1 MSKDKFPVTPA
12 IRTLREN
19 QVDFIEHPYKY
30 EEGGGT
36 EVAARELGV
45 DEHLV
50 IKTLV
55 MEDDQKNPFII
66 LMHGDKQV
74 STKELARAMN
84 VKSVHPCDPQVA
96 FKHTGYMVGGI
107 SPFGTKKRLRVYVEE
122 TILSLPRI
130 FINAGRKGL
139 LFEMSPA
146 DVVKILRPTPVRVAR

>member
-1 MSKDKFPVTPA
+1 MSKDKFPVTLA
-12 IRTLREN
+12 IRMLREN

-55 MEDDQKNPFII
+55 MEDDQKAPFIV

-74 STKELARAMN
+74 STKELARGIG
-84 VKSVHPCDPQVA
+84 VKAVYPCDPQVA
-96 FKHTGYMVGGI
+96 FRHTGYMVGGI
-107 SPFGTKKRLRVYVEE
+107 SPLGTKKKLRVYAEE
-122 TILSLPRI
+122 TVLSLPRI

-139 LFEMSPA
+139 LCEMSPA
-146 DVVKILRPTPVRVAR
+146 ELIKFLKPVPVRVAR